1 MIYSNILKPKFR
13 NLLRA
18 FVLLLLAIFSL
29 SLYSCQTTWV
39 ENYSP
44 DKLRADD
51 DVKILNVTTKNDS
64 TIYLADYNAK
74 YYQHFRESMD
84 VLLWEKTD
92 TIYIK
97 SEPKKEYKLQNK
109 ISTINLRDILYA
121 RVEKQK
127 TNVPLTILLVTG
139 IIATVLVVL
148 VIALSP
154 WKIGPL
160 FGDFHYKTPSW

>member
-1 MIYSNILKPKFR
+1 MLKPKFR

-39 ENYSP
+39 ENYPP

-51 DVKILNVTTKNDS
+51 DAKILYIKTMNDS
-64 TIYLADYNAK
+64 TINLAEYDAK
-74 YYQHFRESMD
+74 YYEQFNESKD
-84 VLLWEKTD
+84 VILWEKTD
-92 TIYIK
+92 TILIK

-160 FGDFHYKTPSW
+160 FSDVHYKIPSW